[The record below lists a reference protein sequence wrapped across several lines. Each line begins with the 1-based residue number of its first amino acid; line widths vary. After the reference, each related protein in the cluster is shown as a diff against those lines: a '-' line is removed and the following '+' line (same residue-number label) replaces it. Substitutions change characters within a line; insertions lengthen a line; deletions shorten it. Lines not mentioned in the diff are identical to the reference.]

1 MALDSPSTHVH
12 ARARAHTHTPP
23 HTPCVMVMEEETSL
37 FGANVYPFAGLPRQ
51 NSTDGVITHQ
61 RFSSSVWRLEVCHQ
75 GVCRMVSPGASL
87 RGIRWLP
94 SPCAS
99 GASLHV
105 GLRPGFLSLQ
115 GHVGIDAGGPHFDLT
130 IFLKSVLRYR
140 HVLGPGCQASRYEF

>member
-23 HTPCVMVMEEETSL
+23 HTPCVMVMEEEPSL

-75 GVCRMVSPGASL
+75 GVCRMVSPGAAL

-94 SPCAS
+94 SPWALTCSFLCA
-99 GASLHV
+99 HI
-105 GLRPGFLSLQ
+105 PGFRVSMCPNL
-115 GHVGIDAGGPHFDLT
+115 F
-130 IFLKSVLRYR
+130 F
-140 HVLGPGCQASRYEF
+140 